1 MRIEDVVAVIFLGV
15 TYGVLK
21 WIFKRV
27 LIEDN
32 KLSTLIFFF
41 LLCFLFFFDLM
52 KMFFALLA
60 MWVSDIIYFHSK
72 KK

>member
-15 TYGVLK
+15 TYGGLK

-27 LIEDN
+27 LIEDH

>member
-15 TYGVLK
+15 IYGVLR

-27 LIEDN
+27 LIEDL
-32 KLSTLIFFF
+32 KLSTFVFIF
-41 LLCFLFFFDLM
+41 LLCCLFFFDLR

-60 MWVSDIIYFHSK
+60 MWVSDVIYFHSNK
-72 KK
+72 K